1 MWKQRFEKEL
11 SRISKNKEHSM
22 SSIAE
27 LEQLEH
33 KHSVTFHF
41 ECTEDAQ
48 SAEASVREFMNESEF
63 TQIHSCCSGK
73 GWMLTK
79 LTGDEIH

>member
-1 MWKQRFEKEL
+1 MWKQQFEKEL

-22 SSIAE
+22 SSMDE
-27 LEQLEH
+27 LEH
-33 KHSVTFHF
+33 KHAVTFHF